1 MHLTSELAEQVE
13 VQSKAFDRSLSI
25 AAKIFVISDFPK
37 SIDHQWKT
45 VLFLKLFLQQHLCL
59 EGLFIKNSSIWLCI
73 VVSNAFAFL
82 MIRVTTAILS
92 ISGTFP
98 LFKHRLK
105 TQNSHLTLMTWI
117 YSSWSR
123 CRFNTRI
130 VKAYSAIN
138 WTLKSTHSL
147 ESPVLGS
154 KSLGYGWGR
163 TWKRKTTYQVLC
175 NNSLIEWLSLKFDLE
190 FSFDFNFELFCILF
204 VICTVTFSSIPN
216 YGVRIKTNYIN
227 QIWV

>member
-98 LFKHRLK
+98 LFKHEF
-105 TQNSHLTLMTWI
+105 TLHEA
-117 YSSWSR
+117 
-123 CRFNTRI
+123 
-130 VKAYSAIN
+130 V
-138 WTLKSTHSL
+138 
-147 ESPVLGS
+147 VD
-154 KSLGYGWGR
+154 
-163 TWKRKTTYQVLC
+163 
-175 NNSLIEWLSLKFDLE
+175 LILASLKHIRPSIGHWKVHIPL
-190 FSFDFNFELFCILF
+190 NPQYWVVKVWGMFC
-204 VICTVTFSSIPN
+204 VIIP
-216 YGVRIKTNYIN
+216 
-227 QIWV
+227 